1 MTDKKQDQ
9 DKQDS
14 NSQGQNKQ
22 SSFKMRGDKPK
33 PTQVNKPLVWGVGVV
48 VLLLITIIFVEAL
61 SPRQQEQ
68 QQSHIKHSSTSN
80 TGSAKGG
87 VNSLPSGYSNSQ
99 ALKKY
104 LPNQD
109 QQLKQK
115 LQQLQSSQSSLKNQL
130 QQLKQ
135 QKSQPPQHHEQSQSP
150 EQKQATMSG
159 LFFPGGNPKKQK
171 QNKKQSSSGSGQS
184 QAQKS
189 GGSKQ
194 PQSDYEKQNMQDE
207 KIDFLKS
214 SDQDTGDIYNT
225 HGEVKPVSKYEVQ
238 AGSLIPAT
246 LMTAINTSLPG
257 EAVAI
262 VRRDIYDS
270 VHGRYLLV
278 PKGSKIIGQYQSKVS
293 YGQSRVLIKFQ
304 RIIRPDGSSILL
316 NNAPG
321 ADLFGQAGMQGS
333 VDNHWGQVISA
344 AVLSTTLSVGAGAVA
359 QSTRGSGQE
368 YPSSS
373 ENAINSAGGN
383 ISKVGQKITKR
394 AINVQPTIKLP
405 AGYEFNI
412 IVNKDMILPPM
423 GHGGRT

>member
-1 MTDKKQDQ
+1 MTDKKQEHDKNDSNNQSQ
-9 DKQDS
+9 DKQR
-14 NSQGQNKQ
+14 
-22 SSFKMRGDKPK
+22 SFKMRGDKPR
-33 PTQVNKPLVWGVGVV
+33 PTQVNKPLVWGVGII
-48 VLLLITIIFVEAL
+48 VLLIITVIFVQAL
-61 SPRQQEQ
+61 SPRQQQQ

-80 TGSAKGG
+80 TGGPESG
-87 VNSLPSGYSNSQ
+87 VNSLPSGYSNAQ

-104 LPNQD
+104 LPSQN
-109 QQLKQK
+109 QQLKQQ
-115 LQQLQSSQSSLKNQL
+115 LQQLQSSQSSLKSQL

-135 QKSQPPQHHEQSQSP
+135 QKSRPPQHHQHQSP

-159 LFFPGGNPKKQK
+159 LFFPGGNPKKPK
-171 QNKKQSSSGSGQS
+171 QHQKQSSSGSQQS

-189 GGSKQ
+189 GGSNQ

-270 VHGRYLLV
+270 VHGRYLLI

-321 ADLFGQAGMQGS
+321 ADLFGQAGMQGN

-359 QSTRGSGQE
+359 QSTRDSGQE

-373 ENAINSAGGN
+373 ENAINSAGSN